1 MCGVLWRNGT
11 VPRQLIILS
20 GGTQRGKKEVINQD
34 HSVQHCLIKYWSL
47 KGKLELLF
55 TDKGHCTEVKAQ
67 TFCFYVCC
75 VIAVCVLKYLLPQT
89 CKGVVL
95 LYISRSFTEFY
106 WGGFCCRCNHW
117 YKSLT
122 WQSCKSVTVIWWQG
136 CIHFMSEEANI
147 CQSRA

>member
-106 WGGFCCRCNHW
+106 WGGFCCRCNL
-117 YKSLT
+117 SPLIQIFDLT
-122 WQSCKSVTVIWWQG
+122 KLQKRNSDLVAGMYPFHV
-136 CIHFMSEEANI
+136 
-147 CQSRA
+147 